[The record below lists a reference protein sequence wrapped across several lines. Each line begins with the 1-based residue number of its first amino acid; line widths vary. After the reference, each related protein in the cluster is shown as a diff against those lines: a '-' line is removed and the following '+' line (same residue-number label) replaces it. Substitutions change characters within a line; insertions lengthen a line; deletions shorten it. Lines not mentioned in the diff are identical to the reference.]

1 MKIKIKENIKLELE
15 QLEEV
20 AMIMQTPDMGWE
32 VDSQNKKLDN
42 IYLVEY
48 QGDYGN
54 YTFRVNLKKELI
66 TLLNVSK
73 WK

>member
-1 MKIKIKENIKLELE
+1 MKIKINCALNNEQVEELANV
-15 QLEEV
+15 L
-20 AMIMQTPDMGWE
+20 AKPDLGWE

-73 WK
+73 